1 MKKEKSAKYRAG
13 KSNTLHIGCRTWSG
27 MPAEPYRPLTPEHT
41 HSYYL
46 FLEGKYFRLY
56 KPKKN
61 INKFNKNVNQNLL
74 DCLASLNVSKFI
86 YLFIFVS
93 NFKKS
98 MLKSSIISEQNLLP
112 VFRVHTLNFF
122 WHEFI
127 RKTFLNWSKWN
138 HIDLENRI

>member
-27 MPAEPYRPLTPEHT
+27 MPAKPYRPLTPEHP

-46 FLEGKYFRLY
+46 FLEGKHFRY

-61 INKFNKNVNQNLL
+61 INKFNKNVTKIFWIVSLLSTFQNL
-74 DCLASLNVSKFI
+74 FI

-127 RKTFLNWSKWN
+127 RKTFLN
-138 HIDLENRI
+138 

>member
-27 MPAEPYRPLTPEHT
+27 MPAEPYRPLTSEHP

-46 FLEGKYFRLY
+46 FLEGKHFRY

-74 DCLASLNVSKFI
+74 DCLASLNVSN
-86 YLFIFVS
+86 L
-93 NFKKS
+93 KKS

-127 RKTFLNWSKWN
+127 RKTFLN
-138 HIDLENRI
+138 